1 VIRKNF
7 IDGTLYTTF
16 DPSPTTYEPLRVPYP
31 FPSPFI
37 VNTNGTGISG
47 TIGTFQGKRPHYRN
61 SLDMGGYNLTSDNDL
76 QEKSVNTKEGECV

>member
-37 VNTNGTGISG
+37 VSASG
-47 TIGTFQGKRPHYRN
+47 TVITMPDGVFIGKRPHFRN
-61 SLDMGGYNLTSDNDL
+61 SLDVGRYKFTSDNDL
-76 QEKSVNTKEGECV
+76 QEKSANTKEGECV